1 MKSTIRKKITAA
13 IEPIVP
19 IYADEADTDR
29 APYAV
34 YTFDEETVYDKGG
47 ICGWSADV
55 EIAVCATSYDYASD
69 LASSV
74 VDALEGLRNDLG
86 VHMNGRQP
94 YESAEAKLNV
104 VILSYTFRE
113 TVL

>member
-1 MKSTIRKKITAA
+1 MNSTIRKKITAA

-34 YTFDEETVYDKGG
+34 YTFDEEPVYDKDG
-47 ICGWSADV
+47 ICGWSADIQ
-55 EIAVCATSYDYASD
+55 IAVCATSYDYASD

-74 VDALEGLRNDLG
+74 IDAMEGLRNELG
-86 VHMNGRQP
+86 VQLDGRQP
-94 YESAEAKLNV
+94 YESTDAKLNV
-104 VILSYTFRE
+104 VILSYTVRE
-113 TVL
+113 VI